1 MLRTTCCL
9 LCRRLHLSKDD
20 GPLDSN
26 PPWSLGTGPGP
37 GSFGLGPWA
46 MVHGPWPLGLGP
58 GPWALALVPEPW
70 ALDLGPWA
78 LGRFGPWA
86 LALRPWALGFG
97 PYALILSQ
105 SASFIQLPDGDNPR
119 CPQYFAIRILDAGFV
134 ILDFAALDFG
144 LWDPGFWILGFFIL
158 GLAIRV
164 LDPGPGSWFVFHGLC
179 GLPSRW
185 THM

>member
-1 MLRTTCCL
+1 MTGHWIVTRP
-9 LCRRLHLSKDD
+9 
-20 GPLDSN
+20 GPWALAQALV
-26 PPWSLGTGPGP
+26 PLALVPGPWSL
-37 GSFGLGPWA
+37 
-46 MVHGPWPLGLGP
+46 VHGPWPLGLGP

-78 LGRFGPWA
+78 DLGLGPWA

-144 LWDPGFWILGFFIL
+144 LWDPGFWILGFLIL